1 MAIKDALEAL
11 EGRWKL
17 LILFALSSGPK
28 RFKQISKEVS
38 GITDKTLSKE
48 LKSLEANKLVNRAV
62 YDTFPPTV
70 EYTITAH
77 GKSLEK
83 VMEEL
88 HGGCCIGRRLLGGE
102 GRQIWANRYYDGGLT
117 PQLYGVCDQNRN
129 ERFLLSV
136 SDIFLSFFG
145 CLYAPPLSC

>member
-1 MAIKDALEAL
+1 MLTTGGCPKTALSIRDALEAL

-17 LILFALSSGPK
+17 LILFALSSGPR
-28 RFKQISKEVS
+28 RFKQISKEVT

-48 LKSLEANKLVNRAV
+48 LKNLEANKLLRRDV

-70 EYTITAH
+70 EYTITEH

-88 HGGCCIGRRLLGGE
+88 HY
-102 GRQIWANRYYDGGLT
+102 WGLAHRKKIM
-117 PQLYGVCDQNRN
+117 N
-129 ERFLLSV
+129 
-136 SDIFLSFFG
+136 
-145 CLYAPPLSC
+145 